1 MCIKGLNKYFLG
13 YFGLKVVIVDG
24 YERIFG
30 VNYLGYFYLI
40 YFLYD
45 LLMKSVFFW
54 IINFLFNYYV
64 KGKLDFNDLLLVNYD
79 MMDVYSRSKLVILY
93 FIVEVYWMWLWE
105 VIWMFF
111 VYLGIV
117 KKLSGVCYS
126 V

>member
-1 MCIKGLNKYFLG
+1 MRGWLFGRGCFLLVGCVKGKLG
-13 YFGLKVVIVDG
+13 
-24 YERIFG
+24 
-30 VNYLGYFYLI
+30 
-40 YFLYD
+40 
-45 LLMKSVFFW
+45 KSVFFW